1 MRDFT
6 SRGYRL
12 ADAVVE
18 VKLAYTGF
26 LIFAFL
32 GYLTFLLIAV
42 VRVGPGY
49 DEIVVHYR
57 GAEAE
62 EAAFPRAFGQ
72 MLEEAHF
79 HTFIE
84 GLILLVLTHLFVATS
99 VNRRMKSAIIVTAFG
114 ATLTDLACPWLI
126 RYVASG
132 FAWLQLASWTMI
144 GLSALA
150 LIGVPFREMWMSQR
164 TQGDPS

>member
-1 MRDFT
+1 MRDFA

-12 ADAVVE
+12 SDAAVE

-32 GYLTFLLIAV
+32 GYVTFVIIAI

-57 GAEAE
+57 GSAAE
-62 EAAFPRAFGQ
+62 EAAFPRAVGQ

-79 HTFIE
+79 HAFIE
-84 GLILLVLTHLFVATS
+84 GLILLVLTHLFVATA
-99 VNRRMKSAIIVTAFG
+99 VDQRIKSAVIVGAFG

-126 RYVASG
+126 RYIAPG
-132 FAWLQLASWTMI
+132 FAWLQLASWTMV
-144 GLSALA
+144 GVSALA
-150 LIGVPFREMWMSQR
+150 LIAVPFREMWIPRR
-164 TQGDPS
+164 TPKDRS